1 MGISAYNRVAF
12 GTRLR
17 PAALDDHFWITTLT
31 LSFIQRG
38 AFAITLLAG
47 YAAGQGQ
54 AVQVERTERN
64 LSSLFAAGEK
74 MDLYTLGK
82 LDHRSQDQVASN
94 SEATVS
100 KFDLRAPG
108 RARNEYIQG
117 LRFLAKSD
125 FKSAVQNLQK
135 AISIYPNYVAAHN
148 ALGSAYFQLKEF
160 ALARQEFT
168 QAIQLDDHLSSSYL
182 NLGRAQVALGDTAA
196 AQASLE
202 KASSIAPL
210 DAHLLLALTY
220 TQFLNHD
227 YPHAIDT
234 AHRAHN
240 QKHPGTAI
248 VHYYAG
254 ASWQAL
260 NNLQEARGELQTF
273 LEEDPNSAFAAAAQT
288 AVEQIKLREQ
298 TTAVSTAA
306 SAPEFAPSSAPSSS
320 LGQEVLQEFRQK
332 QQIAEAESEG
342 STCSSCEATNHA
354 GPSEPEIV
362 HAAPVPSMRD
372 SRPGVWSLRSS
383 VNEVTM
389 FFSATDN
396 GKSVSDL
403 TRSDVKILDDHK
415 PPAAVLS
422 FHSESDLP
430 LRLGL
435 LIDTSGSITERFT
448 FEQHAAVN
456 FMNHV
461 LTGKNDLAF
470 VLGFSNSVVVAR
482 DFTPDLKQLEGGI
495 SQLVPVGGTAIWDAV
510 SFAADKLAERP
521 EDRHVAKILVVI
533 SDGDDNSSSTTL
545 KQAIEH
551 AEKDEVIVYSVS
563 TRYSDG
569 RTQMSDPT
577 GNRAMKVL
585 AKLTGGVSFFP
596 GSAAHFSKSLA
607 ELQQVIRSRYL
618 ISYRP
623 ALFTPDGHYRSIAI
637 VAQKSGRKLKVN
649 ARKGYYSEVKS
660 TPDVTK
666 RSD

>member
-1 MGISAYNRVAF
+1 MILSFVQRGTVAF
-12 GTRLR
+12 
-17 PAALDDHFWITTLT
+17 I
-31 LSFIQRG
+31 
-38 AFAITLLAG
+38 LLAA
-47 YAAGQGQ
+47 YAAGQGA

-64 LSSLFAAGEK
+64 LSSLFAGGEK

-100 KFDLRAPG
+100 KFDLKAPG

-117 LRFLAKSD
+117 LRLIAKSD
-125 FKSAVQNLQK
+125 FKSAVESLQK
-135 AISIYPNYVAAHN
+135 AIAIYPNYVAAHN
-148 ALGSAYFQLKEF
+148 ALGSVYFQLKEF
-160 ALARQEFT
+160 ALARQEFA

-196 AQASLE
+196 AQTSLE

-240 QKHPGTAI
+240 QKHPSTAI
-248 VHYYAG
+248 VHYYAA

-260 NNLQEARGELQTF
+260 NNLHEARGELQTF
-273 LEEDPNSAFAAAAQT
+273 LEEDPNSAFAGAART
-288 AVEQIKLREQ
+288 AVDHITVREEQPAPSPEQ
-298 TTAVSTAA
+298 
-306 SAPEFAPSSAPSSS
+306 SAPTFAPSSTASSS
-320 LGQEVLQEFRQK
+320 FGQEVLQEFREK
-332 QQIAEAESEG
+332 QQIAAAESEG
-342 STCSSCEATNHA
+342 SNCSSCEATNHP
-354 GPSEPEIV
+354 GFSVPEIS
-362 HAAPVPSMRD
+362 HASPAPSVRD
-372 SRPGVWSLRSS
+372 SKPNVWALRSS
-383 VNEVTM
+383 VNEVAM

-403 TRSDVKILDDHK
+403 SRSDVKILDDHK
-415 PPAAVLS
+415 PPAAILS

-435 LIDTSGSITERFT
+435 LIDISGSISERFT
-448 FEQHAAVN
+448 FEQHAAAL
-456 FMNHV
+456 FMNQV
-461 LTGKNDLAF
+461 LTGKSDLAF
-470 VLGFSNSVVVAR
+470 VAGFSNSIVVAK
-482 DFTPDLKQLEGGI
+482 DFTPDLGELASGI
-495 SQLVPVGGTAIWDAV
+495 NQLVPVGGTAIWDAV

-521 EDRHVAKILVVI
+521 EERHVAKILVVI
-533 SDGDDNSSSTTL
+533 SDGDDNASSATL

-551 AEKDEVIVYSVS
+551 AEKDEVTVYTVS
-563 TRYSDG
+563 TRYSDT
-569 RTQMSDPT
+569 RPQMSDPT

-596 GSAAHFSKSLA
+596 GSATHFSKSLT

-623 ALFTPDGHYRSIAI
+623 AEFSPDGHYRSIAI
-637 VAQKSGRKLKVN
+637 VAQKAGRKLKVN
-649 ARKGYYSEVKS
+649 ARKGYYSEVQS
-660 TPDVTK
+660 PDV
-666 RSD
+666 SQH

>member
-1 MGISAYNRVAF
+1 MRISAYNRIAF
-12 GTRLR
+12 LGTRLR
-17 PAALDDHFWITTLT
+17 PAALDDHFGITTLT

-38 AFAITLLAG
+38 AFAIILLAG

-100 KFDLRAPG
+100 KFDLKAPG
-108 RARNEYIQG
+108 RARNEYIQA
-117 LRFLAKSD
+117 LRFLAKNDLNRGVESL
-125 FKSAVQNLQK
+125 KK

-160 ALARQEFT
+160 ALAREEFT
-168 QAIQLDDHLSSSYL
+168 QAVQLDDHLSSSFL
-182 NLGRAQVALGDTAA
+182 NLGRTQVALGDTAA
-196 AQASLE
+196 AQKSME

-220 TQFLNHD
+220 TQFLNRD
-227 YPHAIDT
+227 YAHAIDT

-240 QKHPGTAI
+240 QKHPATAI
-248 VHYYAG
+248 VHYYAA
-254 ASWQAL
+254 ASWQSL

-273 LEEDPNSAFAAAAQT
+273 LEEDPNSAFAGVART

-298 TTAVSTAA
+298 TSAVSVAA
-306 SAPEFAPSSAPSSS
+306 AAPTFAPSSARSSS

-342 STCSSCEATNHA
+342 STCSSCDGSNHA
-354 GPSEPEIV
+354 GPSEPEIA
-362 HAAPVPSMRD
+362 HATPIPPVRD
-372 SRPGVWSLRSS
+372 SRSNVWSLRSS
-383 VNEVTM
+383 VNEVAM

-403 TRSDVKILDDHK
+403 ARSDVKILDDHK

-456 FMNHV
+456 FMNQV
-461 LTGKNDLAF
+461 LTGKDDLAF
-470 VLGFSNSVVVAR
+470 VAGFSNSVVIAR
-482 DFTPDLKQLEGGI
+482 DFTPDLKQLETGI
-495 SQLVPVGGTAIWDAV
+495 NQLVPVGGTAIWDAV

-521 EDRHVAKILVVI
+521 EERHVAKILVVI
-533 SDGDDNSSSTTL
+533 SDGDDNSSGTTL

-551 AEKDEVIVYSVS
+551 AEKDEVIVYTVS
-563 TRYSDG
+563 TRYSDS
-569 RTQMSDPT
+569 RPQMSDPT

-649 ARKGYYSEVKS
+649 ARKGYYSEFKS
-660 TPDVTK
+660 TADVSK
-666 RSD
+666 P